1 METWLDAASNLPVAG
16 ERSEWEEGRW
26 VQKQEYSVRY
36 DEEVPVAV
44 LTYAPPDAAHTV
56 HDFAID
62 PRFEEWHLHLRRLAA
77 RYQQKPLPER
87 MELVPRETDEE
98 IPAYRMA
105 NLPGLRDYAVE
116 ALGRTGPWP
125 FTLKSLVDRWRP
137 AGSLRVPREFQSL
150 ELVSR
155 FGQKETTGK
164 GQQIPVRVRQ
174 VAPQTKAV
182 LHEAA
187 GTWKESQSHGEIE
200 VTVTLMDGGRLIKT
214 VRW

>member
-1 METWLDAASNLPVAG
+1 VEFQHKSNAAGFVREARRFLEAGSYQDAIDAYRKAVELDPQNLEA
-16 ERSEWEEGRW
+16 RSELDRTIELE
-26 VQKQEYSVRY
+26 KQRVDDQER
-36 DEEVPVAV
+36 P
-44 LTYAPPDAAHTV
+44 APRRFTESETEFIPGAS
-56 HDFAID
+56 D
-62 PRFEEWHLHLRRLAA
+62 PREMMGFEMEERLGIKETADA
-77 RYQQKPLPER
+77 LLPAQLVI
-87 MELVPRETDEE
+87 ELNPIDAGPGEPYVLQVSVFNEG
-98 IPAYRMA
+98 YR
-105 NLPGLRDYAVE
+105 
-116 ALGRTGPWP
+116 
-125 FTLKSLVDRWRP
+125 TLEL
-137 AGSLRVPREFQSL
+137 QSL

-182 LHEAA
+182 LHEVA